1 MTNDNTAPADTNS
14 VGTSSERDFLPTAPE
29 DGSQSIDLAVR
40 VKELEASNL
49 TLTENLLSATGR
61 VDKMRQERE
70 ASNGVSMAGAT
81 DVLKEMAHSQENG
94 NNEGLSS
101 RVDTIF
107 SKASEESTQVRLQD
121 TQTRY
126 SGEIAS
132 AIKDAGMDEN
142 DPSLREA
149 DELFTNATTMAGKA
163 EAVTMVKDITNAK
176 RLSDSEARVTAQTQA
191 ADETREKTL
200 K

>member
-1 MTNDNTAPADTNS
+1 MTTTNNAAVPDSVETSPSGDNS
-14 VGTSSERDFLPTAPE
+14 QTAPE
-29 DGSQSIDLAVR
+29 DGTQDVDWQARAQV
-40 VKELEASNL
+40 LEASNTKL
-49 TLTENLLSATGR
+49 TGERDSANGR
-61 VDKMRQERE
+61 VRQMRQERE
-70 ASNGVSMAGAT
+70 ASNGVSMAGVT
-81 DVLKEMAHSQENG
+81 DVLKEMAQSQENG
-94 NNEGLSS
+94 NNEGLAS

-163 EAVTMVKDITNAK
+163 EAVTMVKDITNGIK
-176 RLSDSEARVTAQTQA
+176 GVRNEELKTGTCPECSTAA
-191 ADETREKTL
+191 
-200 K
+200 